1 MITATRYKLHNL
13 LNIRFTTTLLYKD
26 VVFLATWSSNIFKV
40 PRHANVAIGHDG
52 IKLSDF
58 QPTRRQIS
66 GQHRHFMQL
75 QQSTTAWLHLYVSHT
90 DISSQ
95 RLQTKFAITS
105 LDDADVRFLSS
116 TNKTHKQQTLQ
127 SAEGW

>member
-1 MITATRYKLHNL
+1 
-13 LNIRFTTTLLYKD
+13 
-26 VVFLATWSSNIFKV
+26 
-40 PRHANVAIGHDG
+40 
-52 IKLSDF
+52 
-58 QPTRRQIS
+58 
-66 GQHRHFMQL
+66 MQL

-116 TNKTHKQQTLQ
+116 TNKTHKQQKLQ